1 MVPTFDS
8 ADKVFDL
15 TLIHS
20 QQQDEQQQSQSHRR
34 REVDKD
40 DLGMPA
46 SSDLVGKSSLAR
58 NQSDNTFPSLENTTE
73 GTPSTEDDSSVSTI
87 GSTMSSSRRLVFSK
101 YWSATGQSPE
111 PIVARRRS
119 DSCSPMLGQPLRRSV
134 IFSSSSYGSF
144 SSLPGA
150 CSGQPMSMERKS
162 VSVGDLSS
170 GSHHRAR
177 GPPKSCL
184 RRDPQYSGENSLRR
198 STYSFSISEDDI
210 LADDS
215 ASISSSSVRFDLEAT
230 DIRHFTPP
238 QEVHAGEEWCNY
250 FH

>member
-1 MVPTFDS
+1 
-8 ADKVFDL
+8 
-15 TLIHS
+15 
-20 QQQDEQQQSQSHRR
+20 
-34 REVDKD
+34 
-40 DLGMPA
+40 MPA
-46 SSDLVGKSSLAR
+46 DSDHIEKSGLAR
-58 NQSDNTFPSLENTTE
+58 NQSDDTFPSLENATE
-73 GTPSTEDDSSVSTI
+73 GTPFTEDDSSVSTI
-87 GSTMSSSRRLVFSK
+87 GSTMSASRRLVFSK
-101 YWSATGQSPE
+101 YWTATGQLPE
-111 PIVARRRS
+111 PIVGRRRS

-134 IFSSSSYGSF
+134 IFTSSSSHGSF
-144 SSLPGA
+144 SSLPGV
-150 CSGQPMSMERKS
+150 CTVGQPMSIERKS
-162 VSVGDLSS
+162 VSVGDLTA
-170 GSHHRAR
+170 GSNHRSR

-198 STYSFSISEDDI
+198 STYSFSINEDDI